1 MLRRRIRCWLELG
14 FTGLAYAAK
23 GRAADDLVIEIT
35 FRLNLLSKPVEI
47 TKVRDRL
54 SKQGF
59 LFPAAS

>member
-1 MLRRRIRCWLELG
+1 
-14 FTGLAYAAK
+14 
-23 GRAADDLVIEIT
+23 VIEIT